1 MLLSRLARILSET
14 CTLAP
19 SAEARGGADPEL
31 NRAVFDSRQVQSGDL
46 YCALR
51 GTQVDGRAYVA
62 DAIANGAAAVLS
74 IGGLPAPLTVPEL
87 RVQIGVAPAYAAGL
101 AASELCG
108 RPSDELFV
116 AALTGTNGKST
127 VVHLLQQ
134 AWQLAS
140 VPAARVGTLGFAW
153 AGTERDARNTTPA
166 ADELHAFLAEAR
178 DTGARAV
185 AVEASS
191 HGIVQHRLAGL
202 ACDVL
207 GWTNLSH
214 DHLDYHGDLETYA
227 AAKAQLVHALP
238 RGATAFLP
246 TDPRVQ
252 AACRGAACER
262 LAWGMD
268 DASLPLHGQVE
279 LTPKGGLRLQIGGR
293 FGGGSLPSRLVG
305 AHNAENLLLAFG
317 ILRVS
322 GLDAETAL
330 AGLAAAEAAPGR
342 LQRVAPHSPWRL
354 FVDYAHTPDAIE
366 RALAALRASYP
377 TAKLGIVIGA
387 GGDRDPAKR
396 GSMGA
401 AAARGADWCLFTS
414 DNPRSEDPQAIL
426 DAVVAGAHAALAD
439 ASADASVGQTEISAE
454 VDRRAAIRAA
464 VMRLKAGDV
473 LLVAGKGHEPY
484 QEIHGVRHP
493 FDDRIELAEA
503 VSCSV

>member
-19 SAEARGGADPEL
+19 SAEAGSGADPEL
-31 NRAVFDSRQVQSGDL
+31 LRAVFDSRQVRPGDL

-51 GTQVDGRAYVA
+51 GSQVDGRAYIA
-62 DAIANGAAAVLS
+62 DAIAKGAAAVLS
-74 IGGLPAPLTVPEL
+74 IGGLPAPLAVPEL
-87 RVQIGVAPAYAAGL
+87 RVQLGVEPAFVAGL
-101 AASELCG
+101 AASELAG

-134 AWQLAS
+134 AWQMAS
-140 VPAARVGTLGFAW
+140 VPAARIGTLGFAW
-153 AGTERDARNTTPA
+153 AGTERPALNTTPA
-166 ADELHAFLAEAR
+166 ADELHAFLAKVR
-178 DTGARAV
+178 DAGARAL
-185 AVEASS
+185 AIEASS
-191 HGIVQHRLAGL
+191 HGIAQHRLAGL
-202 ACDVL
+202 AVDAL

-214 DHLDYHGDLETYA
+214 DHLDYHGDLESYA

-238 RGATAFLP
+238 RGASAFLP
-246 TDPRVQ
+246 PDARVQ
-252 AACRGAACER
+252 AACRGARCEQIT
-262 LAWGMD
+262 WGLG
-268 DASLPLHGQVE
+268 DASLPLNGQAE
-279 LTPKGGLRLQIGGR
+279 LAPQGGLLLHIGGR
-293 FGGGSLPSRLVG
+293 YGGGSLHSRLVG
-305 AHNAENLLLAFG
+305 EHNAENLLLAFG
-317 ILRVS
+317 LLRVS

-330 AGLAAAEAAPGR
+330 ASLAAAEAAPGR
-342 LQRVAPHSPWRL
+342 LQRVAAQSPWRL

-377 TAKLGIVIGA
+377 QSRIGIVIGA

-396 GSMGA
+396 ASMGA
-401 AAARGADWCLFTS
+401 AAAHGADWCMFTS

-426 DAVVAGAHAALAD
+426 DAVVAGAQQ
-439 ASADASVGQTEISAE
+439 ASLNCATELHAE

-464 VMRLKAGDV
+464 VARLKAGDV

-484 QEIHGVRHP
+484 QEIHGVRYP
-493 FDDRIELAEA
+493 FDDCIELAEA

>member
-31 NRAVFDSRQVQSGDL
+31 LRAVFDSRRVEKGDF

-51 GTQVDGRAYVA
+51 GTQVDGRDFVA
-62 DAIANGAAAVLS
+62 EAIEKGAAAVLS
-74 IGGLPAPLTVPEL
+74 IGGFPAPLPVPEL
-87 RVQIGVAPAYAAGL
+87 RVQLGTDPAYAAGL
-101 AASELCG
+101 AASELAG

-153 AGTERDARNTTPA
+153 AAMERAALNTTPA
-166 ADELHAFLAEAR
+166 ADELHAFLAESR
-178 DTGARAV
+178 DAGVRAV

-191 HGIVQHRLAGL
+191 HGIAQHRLAGL
-202 ACDVL
+202 AVDVL
-207 GWTNLSH
+207 GWTNLTH
-214 DHLDYHGDLETYA
+214 DHLDYHGDLESYA
-227 AAKAQLVHALP
+227 AAKAQLVHDLP

-246 TDPRVQ
+246 PDPRVQ
-252 AACRGAACER
+252 AACRGARCEQV
-262 LAWGMD
+262 AWGLG
-268 DASLPLHGQVE
+268 DASLPLHGNAQVAPE
-279 LTPKGGLRLQIGGR
+279 GGLELQIGGR
-293 FGGGSLPSRLVG
+293 FGGGNLRSRLVG
-305 AHNAENLLLAFG
+305 EHNAENLLLAFG
-317 ILRVS
+317 LLRVS

-342 LQRVAPHSPWRL
+342 LQRVAAQSPWRL

-377 TAKLGIVIGA
+377 AARIGIVVGA

-396 GSMGA
+396 GPMGA
-401 AAARGADWCLFTS
+401 AAARGADWCMFTS
-414 DNPRSEDPQAIL
+414 DNPRTEDPQVIL
-426 DAVVAGAHAALAD
+426 AAVVEGAQQAVATSPV
-439 ASADASVGQTEISAE
+439 SARGCATEVLME

-464 VMRLKAGDV
+464 VAQLRAGDV

-484 QEIHGVRHP
+484 QEIHGTRHP

>member
-19 SAEARGGADPEL
+19 SAEARGGADPDL
-31 NRAVFDSRQVQSGDL
+31 LRAVFDSRQIQAGDL

-51 GTQVDGRAYVA
+51 GTQVDGRDFVA
-62 DAIANGAAAVLS
+62 DAIAKGAAAALS
-74 IGGLPAPLTVPEL
+74 IGGFAEPLRVPEL
-87 RVQIGVAPAYAAGL
+87 RVQLGFDPAQVAGL
-101 AASELCG
+101 AANELAG

-134 AWQLAS
+134 AWQIAS

-153 AGTERDARNTTPA
+153 AGHERPALNTTPA
-166 ADELHAFLAEAR
+166 ADELHRFLAESRQA
-178 DTGARAV
+178 GARAV

-191 HGIVQHRLAGL
+191 HGIAQHRLAGL
-202 ACDVL
+202 AVDVL

-214 DHLDYHGDLETYA
+214 DHLDYHGDLENYA
-227 AAKAQLVHALP
+227 AAKAQLVHAMP
-238 RGATAFLP
+238 REATAFLP
-246 TDPRVQ
+246 PDARVQ
-252 AACRGAACER
+252 AACRGAHCEQIV
-262 LAWGMD
+262 WGLSD
-268 DASLPLHGQVE
+268 TSLPLHGHAE
-279 LTPKGGLRLQIGGR
+279 LAPHGGLQLQIGGR
-293 FGGGSLPSRLVG
+293 FGGGQLQSQLVG
-305 AHNAENLLLAFG
+305 EHNAENLLLAFG
-317 ILRVS
+317 VLRVS

-342 LQRVAPHSPWRL
+342 LQRIAPQSPWRL
-354 FVDYAHTPDAIE
+354 FVDYAHTPDAID

-377 TAKLGIVIGA
+377 AARIGIVIGA

-396 GSMGA
+396 GPMGA
-401 AAARGADWCLFTS
+401 AAAQGADWCMFTS
-414 DNPRSEDPQAIL
+414 DNPRTEDPQAIL
-426 DAVVAGAHAALAD
+426 TAVAQGAHQVVAEGADGARANP
-439 ASADASVGQTEISAE
+439 TELFLE

-464 VMRLKAGDV
+464 VAHLKAGDV

-484 QEIHGVRHP
+484 QEIHGTRFP
-493 FDDRIELAEA
+493 FDDCIELAEA

>member
-19 SAEARGGADPEL
+19 LAEARGGADPDL
-31 NRAVFDSRQVQSGDL
+31 LRAVFDSRQVQVGDL
-46 YCALR
+46 YCAIR
-51 GTQVDGRAYVA
+51 GTQVDGRDYVA

-74 IGGLPAPLTVPEL
+74 IGGLPAPLDVPEL
-87 RVQIGVAPAYAAGL
+87 RVQLGIDPAHAAGL
-101 AASELCG
+101 AANELAG

-134 AWQLAS
+134 AWQVAS

-153 AGTERDARNTTPA
+153 AGKERAALNTTPA
-166 ADELHAFLAEAR
+166 ADELHAFLAETR
-178 DTGARAV
+178 DAGARAV

-191 HGIVQHRLAGL
+191 HGIAQHRLAGL
-202 ACDVL
+202 AVDVL

-214 DHLDYHGDLETYA
+214 DHLDYHGDLESYA
-227 AAKAQLVHALP
+227 AAKAQLVHDLP

-246 TDPRVQ
+246 PDPRVQ
-252 AACRGAACER
+252 SACRGARCEQV
-262 LAWGMD
+262 AWGLGD
-268 DASLPLHGQVE
+268 PSLALHGQAE
-279 LTPKGGLRLQIGGR
+279 LAPQGGLQLQIGGR
-293 FGGGSLPSRLVG
+293 FGGGILNSRLVG
-305 AHNAENLLLAFG
+305 EHNAENLLLAFG
-317 ILRVS
+317 MLRVS

-342 LQRVAPHSPWRL
+342 LQRVATHSPWRL

-377 TAKLGIVIGA
+377 SARVGIVIGA

-401 AAARGADWCLFTS
+401 AAAQGADWCMFTS
-414 DNPRSEDPQAIL
+414 DNPRTEDPQSIL
-426 DAVVAGAHAALAD
+426 AAVVEGAQQAVSDSEQAARG
-439 ASADASVGQTEISAE
+439 SATELLVE

-464 VMRLKAGDV
+464 VAHLKGGDV

-484 QEIHGVRHP
+484 QEIHGTRHP
-493 FDDRIELAEA
+493 FDDCIELAEA

>member
-19 SAEARGGADPEL
+19 SAEARGGVDPEL
-31 NRAVFDSRQVQSGDL
+31 LRAVFDSRQIRPGDL

-51 GTQVDGRAYVA
+51 GTQVDGRSYVA

-74 IGGLPAPLTVPEL
+74 IGGLPAPLEVPEL
-87 RVQIGVAPAYAAGL
+87 RVQLGVDPAHAAGL
-101 AASELCG
+101 AANEIAG
-108 RPSDELFV
+108 RPSEELFV

-134 AWQLAS
+134 AWQVAS
-140 VPAARVGTLGFAW
+140 VPAARIGTLGFAW
-153 AGTERDARNTTPA
+153 AGTERAALNTTPA
-166 ADELHAFLAEAR
+166 ADELHAYLAEVR
-178 DTGARAV
+178 DAGARAV

-202 ACDVL
+202 AVDVL
-207 GWTNLSH
+207 GWTNFSH
-214 DHLDYHGDLETYA
+214 DHLDYHRDLESYA

-246 TDPRVQ
+246 PDARIQ
-252 AACRGAACER
+252 AACRGARCEQI
-262 LAWGMD
+262 AWGMSD
-268 DASLPLHGQVE
+268 TSLPLHGQAE
-279 LTPKGGLRLQIGGR
+279 LAPQGGLQLQIGGR
-293 FGGGSLPSRLVG
+293 FGGGTLRSRLIG
-305 AHNAENLLLAFG
+305 EHNAENLLLAFG
-317 ILRVS
+317 LLRVS

-330 AGLAAAEAAPGR
+330 GGLAAAEAAPGR
-342 LQRVAPHSPWRL
+342 LQRVAMQSPWRL

-377 TAKLGIVIGA
+377 SARIGIVIGA

-396 GSMGA
+396 ASMGA
-401 AAARGADWCLFTS
+401 AAAGGADWCMFTS

-426 DAVVAGAHAALAD
+426 DAVVAGAQQTI
-439 ASADASVGQTEISAE
+439 SSVEEGVPTCATELLAE

-464 VMRLKAGDV
+464 VARLKAGDV

-493 FDDRIELAEA
+493 FDDCIELAEA